1 MLLLL
6 VSFAAGVLT
15 VLAPCI
21 LPVLPVVIGSS
32 AVGKS
37 RWTPYVVVGSLGFS
51 VIVFTFLLKASTA
64 LITIPP
70 EFWTYFA
77 GGVFAFFGLT
87 LVFPSLWESIPGLAS
102 ASASSNKL
110 LGTGYQKKSLWGD
123 AIVGAALGPIFSTCS
138 PTYFLILASV
148 LPASY
153 FLGTIYIVAYVLG
166 LAAVLLPLALLGDR
180 LAHRLSGYADPKG
193 VFKRGLG
200 ILFIVLGFLVGTGV
214 IKQVET
220 AILESGYF
228 DITKIE
234 QKLLEVTDPM
244 RDMELKP
251 ESGMRYRD
259 IVNPSGFVNAEPFK
273 LADYIGK
280 KVILVDFMTYSC
292 INCQRTFPYLVKWHT
307 AYEKEGLLVVG
318 IHTPEF
324 AFEKDIENV
333 KSALKKASITFPV
346 VLDNEYGT
354 WAAYENRYWP
364 RKYIIDIQGN
374 VVYDHIGEGKY
385 DETEK
390 VIVRLL
396 NERKQV
402 LKESGVVQMDR
413 MQPQAEQP
421 DFSAVRTPETYLGAD
436 RIQYLVNLPSRT
448 CLSGSCLY
456 SFSSKEDTFKGYE
469 LSGAWRLDK
478 EYATLESGVGA
489 IRIQFSA
496 AKVNLVAGSDVQPIR
511 ARIVVDG
518 VFVREVEIGKYELY
532 NLIDLGD
539 EYGSHILEIQFT
551 EPGIRAF
558 AFTFG

>member
-6 VSFAAGVLT
+6 VSFAAGILT

-32 AVGKS
+32 AAGKS
-37 RWTPYVVVGSLGFS
+37 KWTPYVVVGSLGLS
-51 VIVFTFLLKASTA
+51 VIAFTFLLKASTA

-77 GGVFAFFGLT
+77 GGVFVLFGLT

-110 LGTGYQKKSLWGD
+110 LGVGYQKKSLWGD

-153 FLGTIYIVAYVLG
+153 FLGTVYIVAYVIG

-180 LAHRLSGYADPKG
+180 LAHRLSGYADPRG
-193 VFKRGLG
+193 WFKRGLG
-200 ILFIVLGFLVGTGV
+200 VLFIVLGLLVGSGI
-214 IKQVET
+214 IKQIET
-220 AILESGYF
+220 SILEAGYF
-228 DITKIE
+228 DITKVE
-234 QKLLEVTDPM
+234 QRLLEFTDPM
-244 RDMELKP
+244 QDMELGS
-251 ESGMRYRD
+251 ESGVRYRD
-259 IVNPSGFVNAEPFK
+259 IVNPAGFVNAEPFL
-273 LADYIGK
+273 LADYVGK

-307 AYEKEGLLVVG
+307 AYENEGLLIVG

-333 KSALKKASITFPV
+333 RRAMEKAGITFPI

-364 RKYIIDIQGN
+364 RKYIVDIHGN
-374 VVYDHIGEGKY
+374 IVYDHIGEGKY
-385 DETEK
+385 EETEE
-390 VIVRLL
+390 VIVKLL

-402 LKESGVVQMDR
+402 LGESGVVKMNLVK
-413 MQPQAEQP
+413 PKAEEP

-436 RIQYLVNLPSRT
+436 RIQYLVNLPSSS
-448 CLSGSCLY
+448 CLSGSCAY
-456 SFSSKEDTFKGYE
+456 SFTKGNIFRGYE
-469 LSGAWRLDK
+469 LSGAWKLDK
-478 EYATLESGVGA
+478 ENATLESGSGA

-496 AKVNLVAGSDVQPIR
+496 AKVNLVAGSDSKPVR
-511 ARIVVDG
+511 AKILIDG
-518 VFVREVEIGKYELY
+518 VFKQEINIGKYELY
-532 NLIDLGD
+532 NLIDMGG
-539 EYGSHILEIQFT
+539 EYGSHILEIQFVD
-551 EPGIRAF
+551 PGVRAF